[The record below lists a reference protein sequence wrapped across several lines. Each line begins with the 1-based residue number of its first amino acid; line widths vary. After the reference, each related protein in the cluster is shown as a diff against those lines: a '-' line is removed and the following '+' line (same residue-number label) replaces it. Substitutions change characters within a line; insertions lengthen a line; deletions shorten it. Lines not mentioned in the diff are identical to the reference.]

1 MSTEINTTGAPGAT
15 SRVWRH
21 AARTHDAAHATRIAA
36 RTPRF
41 GGSPESASIR
51 AMSTPKATFLRR
63 LETVRARLASLSAN
77 ALYATPSSNLFYLT
91 GIDFHRSERLTAL
104 FVFQDQ
110 DPVVICPAFEAERL
124 RGMSAI
130 DRIVTWEET
139 EDPFA
144 KAAGLFPASSG
155 TLAVEPST
163 AYDDV
168 ERLLKARAGWKPA
181 SAATLFSALRMIKS
195 AEEIDMMRQAVAVAL
210 PRFQKAFASLKP
222 GCLESEIS
230 ALVGGENMV
239 QFGAS
244 SALPHGASGSKPLE
258 RDQAVLI
265 DAWDKPEGYYYDITR
280 STFYGSPTDEYR
292 KVWSIVLDAQSA
304 AIDKATPGV
313 PCFEVDA
320 AARRVIEKA
329 GYGEAF
335 THRLGHGL
343 GIDVHEP
350 PYMVGHDRTI
360 LEPGM
365 TFTSE
370 PGIYL
375 LGRFGVRIEDDVVC
389 TEKGAES
396 LSPRVSRL
404 EPIAA
409 V

>member
-1 MSTEINTTGAPGAT
+1 MPT
-15 SRVWRH
+15 SK
-21 AARTHDAAHATRIAA
+21 TI
-36 RTPRF
+36 
-41 GGSPESASIR
+41 
-51 AMSTPKATFLRR
+51 FLRR
-63 LETVRARLASLSAN
+63 LETVRARLGSLSAN
-77 ALYATPSSNLFYLT
+77 GLYATPSSNLFYLT

-104 FVFQDQ
+104 LLFQDQ
-110 DPVVICPAFEAERL
+110 DPVVLCPAFEAERL
-124 RGMSAI
+124 RGMSAV

-144 KAAGLFPASSG
+144 KAAALFPASSG
-155 TLAVEPST
+155 TLAIEPST

-168 ERLLKARAGWKPA
+168 ERLLKARSGWRPA
-181 SAATLFSALRMIKS
+181 SAATLFSALRMVKS
-195 AEEIDMMRQAVAVAL
+195 AEEIAMMRQAVGVAL
-210 PRFQKAFASLKP
+210 PRFQKAFASLRP
-222 GCLESEIS
+222 GCRESEIS

-258 RDQAVLI
+258 RNQAVLI
-265 DAWDKPEGYYYDITR
+265 DAWDKPDGYYYDITR
-280 STFYGSPTDEYR
+280 STFYGTPSDEYR
-292 KVWSIVLDAQSA
+292 KVWSIVLEAQSA
-304 AIDKATPGV
+304 AIDKAAPGV

-329 GYGEAF
+329 GYAEAF

-375 LGRFGVRIEDDVVC
+375 LGRFGVRIEDDIVC

-409 V
+409 